1 MEQKKR
7 KPIRLRVQRIVM
19 GISIAALLVACGV
32 GLASMLKIRSIS
44 EQSLKNNTEQNLENL
59 VQSKAEL
66 AEEVEKLLL
75 TLSKNEFI
83 IVSVLDYNLD
93 TDIDAE

>member
-1 MEQKKR
+1 MKYRIMTVVDSKQNGGSTYVVYRKKDDDGFM
-7 KPIRLRVQRIVM
+7 RIY
-19 GISIAALLVACGV
+19 
-32 GLASMLKIRSIS
+32 
-44 EQSLKNNTEQNLENL
+44 ETED
-59 VQSKAEL
+59 KAEL